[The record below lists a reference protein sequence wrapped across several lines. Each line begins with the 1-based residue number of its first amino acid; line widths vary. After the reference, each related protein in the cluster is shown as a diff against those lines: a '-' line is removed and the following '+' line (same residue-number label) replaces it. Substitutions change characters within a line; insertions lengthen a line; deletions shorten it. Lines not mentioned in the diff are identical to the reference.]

1 MKKINKM
8 KGYLLLLLFLSLSF
22 SVESQTHDPTIVRFV
37 NTGKMH
43 VAANSNNAS
52 LFIPDGVL
60 TDKTSSIVQNGITVI
75 GGNFYQNATT
85 PAFSVGTNS
94 FTNGTGT
101 VRFITNHS
109 SQQRRIAVW
118 SGNTLIPARYTTANP
133 TVSNFFA
140 RRDAYVAFPSIEIAT
155 ADTIYI
161 PAVMGMDATNITR
174 TSSTGTLYL
183 ESNPLGG
190 AQIYEASLRVIGNT
204 VTAGAVV
211 IEKYV
216 LPFRDKPDANT
227 YLYPFATPY
236 TNQRAGY
243 FAGNWV
249 RAPRAD
255 AAGHYAYPFAN
266 KKDAIQ
272 NYIEESQ
279 YVRWANDVLHI
290 SDPYLIR
297 LQPDGYSYD
306 LPFVITSGEDHDL
319 DKFVFNGKPH
329 NLPFVAEQKMTGTL
343 YSRTPAASGTKYQW
357 LIGNSYTSAISID
370 LLIAA
375 INSSSTTFSNLLYIY
390 PHGAT
395 SYEVYNL
402 TTDAGNIP
410 DIPAMSVFMLIVTS
424 ANTNTSQ
431 AFTITPAMQVHG
443 KGFAN
448 DGTGP
453 FLSPTQ
459 SGTFSTSS
467 TFNAYLTF
475 RLTPENNPY
484 IYDQT
489 RIVLQEGTPLTLK
502 DLAIE
507 KPLNSTSDYFQLYSG
522 SQTNALSK
530 NVLPENISKTSL
542 FVSPPK
548 HTLSCRLTVSGL
560 ETLSAETLL
569 LYDSKLDI
577 WTNLLL
583 SEDYIFE
590 SEPQDDS
597 DRFTVYFKSPT
608 GLNLVETAQISAFC
622 KDGYLYL
629 NGLTSANLGS
639 RLSIYNT
646 AGLLLQETEIDS
658 YPNYNTSVSVPS
670 GVYVARIMGEQPTII
685 KFIKR

>member
-1 MKKINKM
+1 M
-8 KGYLLLLLFLSLSF
+8 KGYLLLLLFLPLSF

-60 TDKTSSIVQNGITVI
+60 TDKTSSIVQNGVTII

-94 FTNGTGT
+94 FTSGSGT

-109 SQQRRIAVW
+109 SKQRRIAVW
-118 SGNTLIPARYTTANP
+118 GGNASIPARYTTANP
-133 TVSNFFA
+133 TLSSFFA
-140 RRDAYVAFPSIEIAT
+140 RGSAYVAFPNIEITT
-155 ADTIYI
+155 ADTIHV

-204 VTAGAVV
+204 VTPGAVV

-255 AAGHYAYPFAN
+255 AAGHHAFPFAN
-266 KKDAIQ
+266 KKDATQ

-279 YVRWANDVLHI
+279 YVRWADDPLFPG
-290 SDPYLIR
+290 DPYLIR

-306 LPFVITSGEDHDL
+306 LPFIITGGEDHDL
-319 DKFVFNGKPH
+319 DKFIFKGKPY

-343 YSRTPAASGTKYQW
+343 YNRTPAASGTKYQW

-375 INSSSTTFSNLLYIY
+375 INSSSTTFSNLLYVY

-402 TTDAGNIP
+402 TTDIGNIP

-424 ANTNTSQ
+424 ANTNASQ
-431 AFTITPAMQVHG
+431 AFTITPNMQVHG

-453 FLSPTQ
+453 FLSPAQ
-459 SGTFSTSS
+459 FSTSS
-467 TFNAYLTF
+467 TYLTF
-475 RLTPENNPY
+475 RLTPEDNPY

-502 DLAIE
+502 DFVIE

-522 SQTNALSK
+522 NEIQPLSK

-560 ETLSAETLL
+560 ETLSANTLF
-569 LYDSKLDI
+569 LYDSKLDT
-577 WTNLLL
+577 WTDLL
-583 SEDYIFE
+583 SAEDYVFE

-608 GLNLVETAQISAFC
+608 DLDFIETTSVSASYR
-622 KDGYLYL
+622 DGYLFL
-629 NGLTSANLGS
+629 NGLTSSALGS

-646 AGLLLQETEIDS
+646 SGLLLQETEIDS

-670 GVYVARIMGEQPTII
+670 GMYVAKIMGEQPTIV

>member
-8 KGYLLLLLFLSLSF
+8 KTYLLLLLFLPLSL

-94 FTNGTGT
+94 FTNSSGT

-118 SGNTLIPARYTTANP
+118 SGNASIPARYSTSNP
-133 TVSNFFA
+133 TTGNFFA
-140 RRDAYVAFPSIEIAT
+140 RSSAYVAFPSIEIAT

-161 PAVMGMDATNITR
+161 PAVMGMDATNIVR

-190 AQIYEASLRVIGNT
+190 AQIYEASLRVIGNI

-255 AAGHYAYPFAN
+255 ANGHYTYPFAN
-266 KKDAIQ
+266 KKDAVQ

-279 YVRWANDVLHI
+279 YVRWADDPLYV

-297 LQPDGYSYD
+297 LQPDGYAYD

-319 DKFVFNGKPH
+319 NKFIFNGKPY
-329 NLPFVAEQKMTGTL
+329 NLPFIAEQKITGIL
-343 YSRTPAASGTKYQW
+343 YSRAPAAAGTKYQW

-370 LLIAA
+370 LLHDA
-375 INSSSTTFSNLLYIY
+375 ITNSSTTFSNLLYIY

-395 SYEVYNL
+395 SYEAYNL
-402 TTDAGNIP
+402 TTDFGNIP
-410 DIPAMSVFMLIVTS
+410 DIPAMSVFMLIVAS
-424 ANTNTSQ
+424 SNTNTSQ
-431 AFTITPAMQVHG
+431 AFTITPNMQVHG
-443 KGFAN
+443 KGFAD

-453 FLSPTQ
+453 FLSLAQ
-459 SGTFSTSS
+459 SESQ
-467 TFNAYLTF
+467 LTF
-475 RLTPENNPY
+475 RLTPEDNPY

-489 RIVLQEGTPLTLK
+489 RIILQEGNSLILRN
-502 DLAIE
+502 LAIE
-507 KPLNSTSDYFQLYSG
+507 KPLNTASDYFQLYSG
-522 SQTNALSK
+522 NEIQPLSK

-548 HTLSCRLTVSGL
+548 HTLSCRLTVSGI
-560 ETLSAETLL
+560 ETLSTETLL

-577 WTNLLL
+577 WTDLLL

-608 GLNLVETAQISAFC
+608 GLDSVETAQISAFC

-629 NGLTSANLGS
+629 NDLTSATLGS
-639 RLSIYNT
+639 RLLIYNT
-646 AGLLLQETEIDS
+646 SGLLLHETEIDS

-670 GVYVARIMGEQPTII
+670 GVYVAKIIGEQPAII